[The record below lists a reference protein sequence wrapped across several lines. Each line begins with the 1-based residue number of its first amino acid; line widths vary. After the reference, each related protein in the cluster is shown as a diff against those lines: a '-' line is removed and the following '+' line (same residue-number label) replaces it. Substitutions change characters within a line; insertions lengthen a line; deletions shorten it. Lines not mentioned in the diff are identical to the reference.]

1 MLLKDK
7 FVLIVLC
14 LIELEMNQCTG
25 QTAKN
30 IKFRKQ
36 EELRANSEKMKKL
49 IIKNDKMSAR
59 QNLIKLKDKKQQG
72 TTQYPNALR
81 QGNLKHI
88 PRVTKMDM
96 FQDYSDPTPPSAFA
110 DNYISRTFSS
120 YNLKQQLTSIAQE
133 IPNANITIEVIGRT
147 LEYQDILMLRISE
160 NTGHRYFRA
169 DDQKY
174 AEELPEKKIIFI
186 VHGLKVMGMRDI
198 PCLSTT
204 GSFRVLL
211 SYYTSHLDKF
221 NIFLIPMANPD
232 GYTYIRSTYNEFWDK
247 NVAPQSDCP
256 GVALDRNFDV
266 AWSPNRTISS
276 CSQEY
281 PGEVPFSEAETRAVR
296 DIFHKYGHK
305 IVAFFNVHAG
315 SYHSSVFRGDAVLY
329 PKGYSDTAIDDDKYI
344 DLKGE
349 IDEVI
354 RNASFQV
361 YSVTV
366 DTLYNWYGLVK
377 GSSVDYA
384 STVYGIPYSMELV
397 MQGYDEEGNYY
408 DEDYSYLALNEVWS
422 KVIDVIMSYIWKSI
436 HGNDTK

>member
-1 MLLKDK
+1 MAGARYIPSHP
-7 FVLIVLC
+7 FI
-14 LIELEMNQCTG
+14 TG

-96 FQDYSDPTPPSAFA
+96 FQDYSDPTSPPSAFA
-110 DNYISRTFSS
+110 DNYVSRTFSS

-232 GYTYIRSTYNEFWDK
+232 GYTYIRSTYNEELVWLK
-247 NVAPQSDCP
+247 R
-256 GVALDRNFDV
+256 GINF
-266 AWSPNRTISS
+266 I
-276 CSQEY
+276 
-281 PGEVPFSEAETRAVR
+281 EVPFSEAETRAVR

-436 HGNDTK
+436 HGNDSKR

>member
-96 FQDYSDPTPPSAFA
+96 FQDYSDPTSPPSAFA
-110 DNYISRTFSS
+110 DNYVSRTFSS

-232 GYTYIRSTYNEFWDK
+232 GYTYIRSTYNEELVWLK
-247 NVAPQSDCP
+247 R
-256 GVALDRNFDV
+256 GINF
-266 AWSPNRTISS
+266 I
-276 CSQEY
+276 
-281 PGEVPFSEAETRAVR
+281 EVPFSEAETRAVR

-436 HGNDTK
+436 HGNDSKR